1 MGFHQK
7 AFGSLN
13 AAFSITD
20 RYEGTDRKALS
31 LSYSRLL
38 FGNVWLRVTASR
50 READNNIVHEVF
62 SGLDFALGKTS
73 TGNLRYHNQSGR
85 SDLSAGVYKYPPRGI
100 GSRYRFSLE
109 GRENRHKDWRTRG
122 DALFQYSGPFG
133 IYKAEYRRSW
143 DQNSYDLRMSGAM
156 AFIGDSLHL
165 SRPISDS
172 FALVRVGD
180 IEGVKVR
187 HSNQEV
193 GKTNEKGELIVPN
206 LISYHD
212 NKISLEP
219 TDIPLEYDIRET
231 SKYVSVPYRGGG
243 ITDFGITKVQAVEG
257 RIFFRENGEKIPAEY
272 IGLELKV
279 EGRSIE
285 SVVGEHGTFYLEN
298 LSPGTFPA
306 RIFSED
312 RECRFEMVI
321 PEMRGAVVNLGDIIC
336 EVREDIR
343 TYSAD
348 GPGS

>member
-1 MGFHQK
+1 MREQTGKHSLFPT
-7 AFGSLN
+7 AASFSEMYGCGSQPPGERQ
-13 AAFSITD
+13 ITTSFMKCSP
-20 RYEGTDRKALS
+20 GLIS
-31 LSYSRLL
+31 L
-38 FGNVWLRVTASR
+38 
-50 READNNIVHEVF
+50 
-62 SGLDFALGKTS
+62 LGKPAPEISVITIRAAGLIS
-73 TGNLRYHNQSGR
+73 PQAFINIRPGESVPDTGSVWKEERTGTR
-85 SDLSAGVYKYPPRGI
+85 I
-100 GSRYRFSLE
+100 GE
-109 GRENRHKDWRTRG
+109 H
-122 DALFQYSGPFG
+122 
-133 IYKAEYRRSW
+133 
-143 DQNSYDLRMSGAM
+143 AM